1 MIKGKK
7 LQAPGQHVF
16 LTGFSAIILGLLAG
30 AVLMALIGRNP
41 FSGYL
46 YLFRGGLM
54 NIKRIGDTM
63 ATATML
69 ILVGL
74 SVGFSFKTG
83 LFNIGGAGQMLMG
96 GLAATFVAH
105 RMNLPRPLLL
115 VMIIFFGLLAGA
127 VWGII
132 PGFLKARFNVHEV
145 VATIMMNWIAYW
157 VVYYIVPAHL
167 KGPSLETESMSIPA
181 GNSLRMEWLSRL
193 FNGSYINLGIFIAI
207 AAVLII
213 KFILDRTTLGF
224 ELKTVGSNRFCA
236 EYAGIKVN
244 RDIIISMMI
253 SGGLAGLAGMAY
265 YTGYSL
271 NVQIGVMPS
280 QGFDGIAV
288 ALLGAST
295 PLGILLSGLFFGL
308 LQAGK
313 GFMNAMT
320 KVPPEIADT
329 IIAIIIYFTATSS
342 LFLRF
347 FVRWSKRR
355 ENVRQ
360 EKAMAASRKEDV

>member
-1 MIKGKK
+1 MSKDRK

-16 LTGFSAIILGLLAG
+16 LTAFAAIILGLLAG
-30 AVLMALIGRNP
+30 AVLMAAIGKNP

-115 VMIIFFGLLAGA
+115 IMIILVGLLAGA

-132 PGFLKARFNVHEV
+132 PGLLKAKFNVHEV

-157 VVYYIVPAHL
+157 IVYYIVPAHL
-167 KGPSLETESMSIPA
+167 KGPSLETESMSIPVA
-181 GNSLRMEWLSRL
+181 NSLRMEWLSRL
-193 FNGSYINLGIFIAI
+193 FNDSYINLGIFIAI
-207 AAVLII
+207 AAVFII
-213 KFILDRTTLGF
+213 KFILDKTTLGF
-224 ELKTVGSNRFCA
+224 ELKAVGSNRFCA

-244 RDIIISMMI
+244 RDIVISMMI

-271 NVQIGVMPS
+271 NIQIGVMPS

-308 LQAGK
+308 LQSGK

-320 KVPPEIADT
+320 RVPPEIADT

-342 LFLRF
+342 LFLRIF
-347 FVRWSKRR
+347 SWWDKRR
-355 ENVRQ
+355 DQKQ
-360 EKAMAASRKEDV
+360 EKAATQSQKEDA